1 MWVKN
6 LISMDQ
12 WNNWSEISVNY
23 KPEKIES
30 EKKSRKI
37 SRGSKPVDYDITNM
51 DMWCWGTVITRNVQ
65 HKNNIIVSISGT
77 LCIHFMLTS
86 CFLLTAMS
94 SITWRKNISNFLLW
108 LSKEPSFLP
117 LAQVELI
124 FLTIYQCIHSLW
136 HSINHYF

>member
-37 SRGSKPVDYDITNM
+37 SRGSKPVDYDISNM
-51 DMWCWGTVITRNVQ
+51 DM
-65 HKNNIIVSISGT
+65 
-77 LCIHFMLTS
+77 
-86 CFLLTAMS
+86 
-94 SITWRKNISNFLLW
+94 
-108 LSKEPSFLP
+108 
-117 LAQVELI
+117 
-124 FLTIYQCIHSLW
+124 
-136 HSINHYF
+136 